1 MQENNAW
8 DDMINRHRKEIPDLE
23 KMLTSIVESK
33 KNIAEEVVSN
43 VSALKNE
50 MIQQGNKLEEIRE
63 ALAQQQIY
71 LEKEKK
77 GDPCPVQTLMSQNI
91 LREGIRIVEK
101 RFLDLKCN
109 YLSYLANV
117 L

>member
-8 DDMINRHRKEIPDLE
+8 DDMINRQRKEIPGLE
-23 KMLTSIVESK
+23 KMLTSIVDRK

-43 VSALKNE
+43 VLALKNE

-91 LREGIRIVEK
+91 LREGVRMVEK
-101 RFLDLKCN
+101 RFLDLKCS
-109 YLSYLANV
+109 YLSYLSNV